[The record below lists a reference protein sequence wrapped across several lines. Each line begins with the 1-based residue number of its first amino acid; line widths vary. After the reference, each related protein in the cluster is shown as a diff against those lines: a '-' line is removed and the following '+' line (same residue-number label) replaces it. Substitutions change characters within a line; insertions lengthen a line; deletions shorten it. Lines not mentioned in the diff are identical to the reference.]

1 MTWNWQQ
8 ADWPCFTYD
17 KICLA
22 SSEAKLLH
30 GSGILFGAFKH
41 LDSDDKTRLTIEL
54 ISNEALKTSEIEGE
68 YLDRNSLQ
76 SSIRRHFGLDT
87 DNRRVAPAEQGLAEM
102 MVNLYR
108 TFREPLT
115 HATLFAWHEMLMR
128 GRQDL
133 EDIGCYRTHAEPMQV
148 VSGRIDAPKVHF
160 EAPPSSRMAYEMD
173 RFLAWFN
180 DTGREGRNP
189 LPILARAGIAHLYFV
204 SIHPF
209 EDGNGRI
216 GRALAEKALAQ
227 GLGQPTLIALAHC
240 IERRRAAYY
249 EALAQVNRGNELTE
263 WLIYFAGTVLDAQ
276 CYTQQWV
283 EFLIDKTKLYRR
295 VQGRLNPRQEK
306 ALARMFREGPEGFK
320 GGLSAENYIG
330 LTRASRATA
339 TRDLHD
345 LVEMGALTRTG
356 ERKHTRYHLNLPAT
370 EPAAINTWI

>member
-1 MTWNWQQ
+1 
-8 ADWPCFTYD
+8 
-17 KICLA
+17 
-22 SSEAKLLH
+22 
-30 GSGILFGAFKH
+30 

-108 TFREPLT
+108 TFRKPLT

-249 EALAQVNRGNELTE
+249 EALAQVSRGNELTE

-345 LVEMGALTRTG
+345 LVEMGALMRTG

-370 EPAAINTWI
+370 APAAINTWI